1 MAEIQLELATEAV
14 SKLKPGGLLVYSVC
28 SLQIEEGEKV
38 IEGLLKKNLAIK
50 PISVDQ
56 KGFFKDTLIQLG
68 GLGGRTL
75 PSDRKNLGGMDGFYM
90 CALRRN

>member
-14 SKLKPGGLLVYSVC
+14 SKLNPGGLLVYSVC

-38 IEGLLKKNLAIK
+38 IEGLLKKNLGIK
-50 PISVDQ
+50 PIPVDQ
-56 KGFFKDTLIQLG
+56 EGFFKDTLIQLG
-68 GLGGRTL
+68 DLGGRTL